1 MKIKIKVHPKSSQEK
16 INKIDEESYEVWI
29 NTSAVDNKANITLI
43 KILEKYF
50 KSKIKITS
58 GLKSRNKII
67 ELK

>member
-29 NTSAVDNKANITLI
+29 NTSAVDNKANITLV